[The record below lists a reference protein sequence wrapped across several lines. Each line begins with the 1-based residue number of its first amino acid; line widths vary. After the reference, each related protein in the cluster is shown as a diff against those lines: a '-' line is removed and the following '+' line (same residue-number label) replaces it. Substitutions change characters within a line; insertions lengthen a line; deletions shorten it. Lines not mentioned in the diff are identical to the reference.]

1 MIIMSEAED
10 SIDEVREA
18 AIGALNALL
27 YSLAIIK
34 GDNNQEQLSN
44 FLDIILKSQYLQFIL
59 SDIEPYTT
67 VFFCCRFQ

>member
-1 MIIMSEAED
+1 MSDAED
-10 SIDEVREA
+10 SIDEVRED

-59 SDIEPYTT
+59 SDMESFTLIF
-67 VFFCCRFQ
+67 VFCRF